1 MVASLD
7 SLVDAR
13 AFMQSAL
20 ARLRQAPETTNPALV
35 LYLRLTRQDD
45 LSLAELVRLERTL
58 TEAMIIGEAE
68 ARASQALLRTL
79 RDLPPIPGPVV
90 PIGF

>member
-35 LYLRLTRQDD
+35 LYLQLARRDD
-45 LSLAELVRLERTL
+45 LSPSELVRLESRL

-68 ARASQALLRTL
+68 ARASRAVLSRL
-79 RDLPPIPGPVV
+79 RDLPPLCGPNV
-90 PIGF
+90 PTGF

>member
-13 AFMQSAL
+13 AFVQSAL
-20 ARLRQAPETTNPALV
+20 ARLREAPETTNPALV

-45 LSLAELVRLERTL
+45 LSLAELVRLESRL
-58 TEAMIIGEAE
+58 TEARCSAGCVIYHPFVGQMFQRGC
-68 ARASQALLRTL
+68 R
-79 RDLPPIPGPVV
+79 PPG
-90 PIGF
+90 